1 MDCVRADTREKGA
14 LRTGRFG
21 SQRLGD
27 ALDDFLLRGE
37 SIPALGR
44 DDFSRHG
51 DLENSG
57 VAFDQRSV
65 DAELLFQRSRRT
77 GGLGE
82 VASGG
87 AVGDGD
93 HVEAAS

>member
-1 MDCVRADTREKGA
+1 MECARADIAERRELGI
-14 LRTGRFG
+14 GRLG
-21 SQRLGD
+21 TERLGD
-27 ALDDFLLRGE
+27 SLDDFLLRGK
-37 SIPALGR
+37 SVPSLRR
-44 DDFSRHG
+44 DDFPRDS
-51 DLENSG
+51 DLENAG

-65 DAELLFQRSRRT
+65 DTELLFQRSRRT

-93 HVEAAS
+93 HVEGAS